1 MIAYIPA
8 TVMWIPSFFSKKAMG
23 LYVKA
28 QNFGVKRTGPLLL
41 LKTITF
47 LVIDQILTTSG
58 DPRNK
63 DVWMMGLLYPEF
75 EMLLSWSIPHYKLD
89 QAAMLVYFWD
99 FIQTSKQQF
108 DDAVAMNDG
117 TGDEIP
123 EGVNELLAVF

>member
-1 MIAYIPA
+1 
-8 TVMWIPSFFSKKAMG
+8 
-23 LYVKA
+23 
-28 QNFGVKRTGPLLL
+28 
-41 LKTITF
+41 
-47 LVIDQILTTSG
+47 
-58 DPRNK
+58 
-63 DVWMMGLLYPEF
+63 MMGLLYPEF